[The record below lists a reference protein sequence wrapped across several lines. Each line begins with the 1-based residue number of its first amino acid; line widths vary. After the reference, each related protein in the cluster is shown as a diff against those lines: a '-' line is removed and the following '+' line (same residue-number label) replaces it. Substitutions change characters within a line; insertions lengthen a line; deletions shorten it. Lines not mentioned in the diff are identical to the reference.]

1 MLYSLRIF
9 EKITSNNLRKK
20 AMKNKILSKA
30 ILALTFSSL
39 LLSTLSAE
47 TVNKRMSIKVAK
59 KGFPYNM
66 AQTRAT
72 NFNLP
77 DLLKG
82 EDTMMY
88 TFLHMSQFLPTT
100 IIAHSS
106 PVMPLAKTPRPE
118 VGKVKFAS
126 NLGKL
131 SLDEYLAHP
140 ESYVQ
145 GYLVIHKGKIV
156 YEKYPGM
163 KETDSHVWA
172 SNGKVLTS
180 LVIALLA
187 QEGKIDINKTIGFY
201 MPDFKGTVWQ
211 DIPVIDVLDMA
222 TGTDFVENDETRSD
236 PNSAATRIFQAIMG
250 VKSANGKLEHHTDVL
265 KSAKK
270 IGPSGHAFEYGSGV
284 TQMLV
289 LLAEEVKQKHWSDIF
304 EERVWSKMGVES
316 DLQVPLTPDGIA
328 AVQGTVS
335 SRLRDLGRFG
345 MLYAP
350 SWNKAS
356 HEQIVSKKILSDI
369 QNGCRPEIYNKG
381 HMGPA
386 MTKHFKEKPKCNGW
400 QWDAIFDDGDIYKSG
415 LMGQGLYVS
424 PSRDLVVVWFSADK
438 AASITGYSRAI
449 ATSGLFK

>member
-1 MLYSLRIF
+1 
-9 EKITSNNLRKK
+9 
-20 AMKNKILSKA
+20 MKNKILSTV
-30 ILALTFSSL
+30 IFALISSL
-39 LLSTLSAE
+39 LFSTVSAQ
-47 TVNKRMSIKVAK
+47 TIDKRMSVKVAK
-59 KGFPYNM
+59 DGFPFDM
-66 AQTRAT
+66 AQTRET

-77 DLLKG
+77 DLLSG
-82 EDTMMY
+82 TDTMMY
-88 TFLHMSQFLPTT
+88 AFLHMSQFLPTT

-106 PVMPLAKTPRPE
+106 PVMTLAKTPIPM
-118 VGKVKFAS
+118 VGKVRFAS

-131 SLDEYLAHP
+131 SLDEYLEHS

-163 KETDSHVWA
+163 RETDSHVWA

-180 LVIALLA
+180 LVIALLV
-187 QEGKIDINKTIGFY
+187 EDGKVDVKKTIGFY
-201 MPDFKGTVWQ
+201 IPDFKGTVWQ
-211 DIPVIDVLDMA
+211 NIPVIDVLDMA
-222 TGTDFVENDETRSD
+222 TGTDVVENDKTRSE
-236 PNSAATRIFQAIMG
+236 PNSVATRLFQAIMG
-250 VKSANGKLEHHTDVL
+250 IKSATGKLEHHTDVL

-270 IGPSGHAFEYGSGV
+270 TGPSGRAFEYGSGA

-289 LLAEEVKQKHWSDIF
+289 LLAEEVEQKRWADIF

-345 MLYAP
+345 MLYTP

-356 HEQIVSKKILSDI
+356 HKQIVSKKMLADI
-369 QNGCRPEIYNKG
+369 QDGCRPEIFSKG
-381 HMGPA
+381 HMAPV
-386 MTKHFKEKPKCNGW
+386 MTKHFQEKPKCNGW
-400 QWDAIFDDGDIYKSG
+400 QWDAVFNNGDIYKAG

-449 ATSGLFK
+449 SNSGLFK